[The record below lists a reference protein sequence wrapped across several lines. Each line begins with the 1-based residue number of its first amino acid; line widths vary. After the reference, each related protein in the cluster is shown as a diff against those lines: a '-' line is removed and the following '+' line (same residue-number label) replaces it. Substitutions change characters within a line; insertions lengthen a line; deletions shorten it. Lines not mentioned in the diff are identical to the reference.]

1 MTKTLP
7 SRPRP
12 SSPRGTSRPRLWSGR
27 RLHHWI
33 YVVRKLVI
41 GKTLDVYGCRQ
52 SSYNSTCK

>member
-12 SSPRGTSRPRLWSGR
+12 SSPWGASRPRLWSG

-33 YVVRKLVI
+33 YVVRKLV
-41 GKTLDVYGCRQ
+41 
-52 SSYNSTCK
+52 